1 MSIRHPHTG
10 SRSAPLSVTV
20 FRRHA
25 VGLLAMAG
33 CLTLVGCSSKAPG
46 LAGLAPVAGTVT
58 LKGAP
63 LEGATV
69 TFAATGAG
77 RSAAG
82 TTDAKGKFSLTSL
95 NPGDGAMPG
104 EYTVTVKKTE
114 TVGKVYNSQES
125 QEYYMKNQ
133 KAPPAPQVKNLVNEK
148 FALPS
153 SSPLKATVK
162 AGKNDFTFDVE

>member
-1 MSIRHPHTG
+1 MSIRPVHHG
-10 SRSAPLSVTV
+10 IHSPLSSSAFV
-20 FRRHA
+20 RRRA
-25 VGLLAMAG
+25 GMLLAMACCMILAG
-33 CLTLVGCSSKAPG
+33 CGSKSPG
-46 LAGLAPVAGTVT
+46 LAGLAPVTGTVT

-69 TFAATGAG
+69 TFSAAGAG
-77 RSAAG
+77 RAASG
-82 TTDAKGKFSLTSL
+82 MTDATGKFSLTSL

-104 EYTVTVKKTE
+104 DYSVTVKKTE
-114 TVGKVYNSQES
+114 TVGKVYSSQES